1 MILSFSFSNFRAFKE
16 LQTLSLDARKADKEL
31 LGNCFAPEIASLKD
45 DASFVKAAALY
56 GANASGKSSVLDALK
71 FLATWVATSANVVDP
86 EEPIHGIEPFAL
98 SPEGDAEPTA
108 FGIVFITNGVRYEY
122 RVAATSER
130 IYHESLRAFPTPKP
144 QLWYSRDWDEK
155 SQSYV
160 WTPEW
165 PSSYQPDSKMREF
178 TLPNVLFL
186 SKAISLNDTQLEP
199 IYRWFK
205 EGLRFFDLS
214 VQMRG
219 LDNEFTVLEF
229 EKNTE
234 LSQQVITLLSHAD
247 IGVIGAE
254 LPERDEAMDLMFNE
268 IWNSLS
274 EGEGKRD
281 RFIEE
286 FKKADFS
293 RYLETIRKGKKPSS
307 SGPAKRIKLIHR
319 NAAGEGVSLPW
330 SAESAGTRRLFTL
343 AGPLLDILRK
353 GQVVCIDELD
363 TSIHPKMVCEL
374 LRLVFSADS
383 NHGGAQII
391 FTTHNP
397 LLLDPTL
404 LRRDQVWFT
413 EKDQEGK
420 SHLYPL
426 TDFQPRKD
434 ESWARGYM
442 AGRYG
447 GIPYIPHGLL
457 GSPEETQTE
466 SKEDL

>member
-1 MILSFSFSNFRAFKE
+1 MIISFSFSNFRAFKD
-16 LQTLSLDARKADKEL
+16 LQTLSLDGRKADKEL
-31 LGNCFAPEIASLKD
+31 VENCFNPELPSLKD
-45 DASFVKAAALY
+45 ACFVKAAALY

-71 FLATWVATSANVVDP
+71 CLATWVATSANIVDP
-86 EEPIHGIEPFAL
+86 DESISGIEPFAL
-98 SPEGDAEPTA
+98 SPDGEVEPTA
-108 FGIVFITNGVRYEY
+108 FGIVFVTNGVRYEY
-122 RVAATSER
+122 RVAATRER
-130 IYHESLRAFPTPKP
+130 IFHESLRAFLKPKP
-144 QLWYSRDWDEK
+144 QLWFSRDWNE
-155 SQSYV
+155 QTGGYE
-160 WTPEW
+160 WTPER
-165 PSSYQPDSKMREF
+165 PTGYQPDAKMREF

-186 SKAISLNDTQLEP
+186 SKAISLGDIQLEP

-214 VQMRG
+214 VTMKG
-219 LDNEFTVLEF
+219 LDNEFTVQEF
-229 EKNTE
+229 EKDTA
-234 LSQQVITLLSHAD
+234 LSRQVVALLRHAD

-254 LPERDEAMDLMFNE
+254 LPERSEAIQLMISE
-268 IWNSLS
+268 ILDSLPN
-274 EGEGKRD
+274 GERKLERLL
-281 RFIEE
+281 EE
-286 FKKADFS
+286 IKKADIS
-293 RYLETIRKGKKPSS
+293 SYLETIRKGKKPSS
-307 SGPAKRIKLIHR
+307 SGPANRIKLVHR
-319 NAAGEGVSLPW
+319 NGIGEGVSLPW

-343 AGPLLDILRK
+343 AGPLLDILNK

-374 LRLVFSADS
+374 LRLVFSSES
-383 NHGGAQII
+383 NRGGAQIL

-413 EKDQEGK
+413 EKDKEGK

-447 GIPYIPHGLL
+447 GIPYIPQGLL
-457 GSPEETQTE
+457 GSPEEEQTE
-466 SKEDL
+466 PKEEP